1 MDYFTRC
8 LSLFIIDYLKSVPRG
23 TLFFEA
29 YSTHYISYFVR
40 LVSIPKIMCKLLV
53 EKL

>member
-23 TLFFEA
+23 TLFLRPTA
-29 YSTHYISYFVR
+29 HTISA
-40 LVSIPKIMCKLLV
+40 ILLGW
-53 EKL
+53 